1 MSTSH
6 APQVALPSPT
16 FATPTNWRALY
27 QAALFETDREKLPHR
42 ISEAEKAVL
51 HRMKELFHESGDH
64 IEEDLILDD
73 ALYALRAL
81 RTCTAHK
88 TMAA

>member
-1 MSTSH
+1 MSSLH
-6 APQVALPSPT
+6 AASSPVR
-16 FATPTNWRALY
+16 PNWHALY
-27 QAALFETDREKLPHR
+27 QAALFETDREKLPSR

-51 HRMKELFHESGDH
+51 KRIRELFTEKGDH

-81 RTCTAHK
+81 RTCATHEN
-88 TMAA
+88 MAA